1 MMTLGNFIFFI
12 NSMISLKTKTTSFTW
27 SYINIG
33 KIMVKMQNSYEL
45 LYTTDNVKDD
55 RKLDIA
61 LNTGKIELKDIC
73 FRYNKNYVFE
83 NFNLEISDK

>member
-45 LYTTDNVKDD
+45 LYTRSEERRV
-55 RKLDIA
+55 
-61 LNTGKIELKDIC
+61 GKEC
-73 FRYNKNYVFE
+73 G
-83 NFNLEISDK
+83 S